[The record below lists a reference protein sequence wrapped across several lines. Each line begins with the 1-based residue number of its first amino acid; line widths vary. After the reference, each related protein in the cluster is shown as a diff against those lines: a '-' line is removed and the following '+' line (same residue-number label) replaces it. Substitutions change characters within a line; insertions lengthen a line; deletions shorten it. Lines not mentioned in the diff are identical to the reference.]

1 MLGALVIVFR
11 EAIEAGLIV
20 GIVLAA
26 TRGVPNRAAWV
37 GLGIGV
43 GAVGAGIIAL
53 FAEAISG
60 AFEGAGQELLN
71 ASVLGAAVVMLMWH
85 NAWMARHG
93 RELAPQR
100 VEGVAVEPACAAF
113 QSLGLDQM
121 RCADLGDVHLQLGML
136 AHEHAGGACMIEMN
150 VCEQERRQ
158 VGEPDASLVE

>member
-71 ASVLGAAVVMLMWH
+71 ATVLGAAVLMLMWH

-93 RELAPQR
+93 REMAADMRAVGQAVTSGTRPMTVLAVVVGLAVLR
-100 VEGVAVEPACAAF
+100 EGAEIVLFLYGVVGSGTSTAGRL
-113 QSLGLDQM
+113 LG
-121 RCADLGDVHLQLGML
+121 
-136 AHEHAGGACMIEMN
+136 
-150 VCEQERRQ
+150 
-158 VGEPDASLVE
+158 

>member
-53 FAEAISG
+53 FP
-60 AFEGAGQELLN
+60 
-71 ASVLGAAVVMLMWH
+71 
-85 NAWMARHG
+85 ARSKA
-93 RELAPQR
+93 RAR
-100 VEGVAVEPACAAF
+100 NCSMPAC
-113 QSLGLDQM
+113 S
-121 RCADLGDVHLQLGML
+121 V
-136 AHEHAGGACMIEMN
+136 
-150 VCEQERRQ
+150 
-158 VGEPDASLVE
+158 PPW